1 MRIDIL
7 GVGVDSLTAEEAA
20 ARAAKLAGGDK
31 FSYAVT
37 PNPEF
42 ILLAKKNEEFR
53 RVLNAADLVVPD
65 GIGVVKA
72 AKILGRPLKAKVPG
86 IELAED
92 LCAALAKSG
101 GKLFL
106 LGAKPDVA
114 RTAGEKLCKKY
125 PGLNICGSHDGY
137 FKEDDPIVEEIKNS
151 RADVVFVCLGAP
163 RQEFW
168 IAKNG
173 PSTGAKLMLG
183 LGGSLDVFAGTVERA
198 PEKWQKAG
206 LEWAYRLMKEP
217 KRIGRMAKLPL
228 ILVDAAVA
236 RISKK

>member
-1 MRIDIL
+1 MRIDVL

-20 ARAAKLAGGDK
+20 QKAAELAAGDK
-31 FSYAVT
+31 FSYVVT

-42 ILLAKKNEEFR
+42 ILLAKKDARFR
-53 RVLNAADLVVPD
+53 ATLNAADLVVAD

-72 AKILGRPLKAKVPG
+72 AKILGRPLKARVPG
-86 IELAED
+86 IELGEA
-92 LCAALAKSG
+92 LCASIAKTG

-106 LGAKPDVA
+106 LGAKPGVA
-114 RTAGEKLCKKY
+114 KTAGENLCKKY
-125 PGLNICGSHDGY
+125 PGLNVCGSHDGY
-137 FKEDDPIVEEIKNS
+137 FKEDGPIVEEIKAAG
-151 RADVVFVCLGAP
+151 ADVVFACLGAP
-163 RQEFW
+163 KQEYW
-168 IAKNG
+168 MSENG
-173 PSTGAKLMLG
+173 PKTGAKLMLG

-228 ILVDAAVA
+228 ILVDAVA
-236 RISKK
+236 ARVRGK